1 MNNKKAREEKALSK
15 ELERQRKE
23 QIRIAERERKKQ
35 MGGSKDC
42 LQVIFSKIK
51 NQQIDKITYHKLQ
64 CNRYKYIATYTQ
76 MKYFEWVFK

>member
-51 NQQIDKITYHKLQ
+51 NRQKDEITYRMLL
-64 CNRYKYIATYTQ
+64 CSSYKYIATYTQ